1 MHRATRT
8 FSHPEWVTPLSTTG
22 PPSTAPHQDPH
33 APASCATVGPCD
45 DTPDGPHHHP
55 PARPEAFPPSAASP
69 PAPAPGDRSPP
80 CRRKRSATRAHSP
93 FPFPSPFPSPVPA
106 PAAASAGPHRPYDLR
121 PHPGSLAHP
130 ARAASSRPAP
140 WRYCWPRPRPRYS
153 PSWARA
159 SRTLPPPR
167 PWARRWSAGRMQRRC
182 GPLAGRRRDLRR
194 DLRARQGPG
203 DRKGL
208 AARGIPRQATTTNG
222 WDVLG
227 HRRRLRLQDSLG
239 IPRAPSQAPSHPL
252 GNDPGLWRGRRGYGP
267 PCCAAGILLRPP
279 GRPGTAASTWPH
291 PPVRRYGP
299 RHRAGW
305 STRER
310 WPAVAS

>member
-22 PPSTAPHQDPH
+22 PPSTAPDQDPH
-33 APASCATVGPCD
+33 APSSYATVEPCD
-45 DTPDGPHHHP
+45 DTPDGTHQRP
-55 PARPEAFPPSAASP
+55 PTRREAFL
-69 PAPAPGDRSPP
+69 
-80 CRRKRSATRAHSP
+80 
-93 FPFPSPFPSPVPA
+93 
-106 PAAASAGPHRPYDLR
+106 PAAASPRASALGNRSPRGGGRKLSAARDPCPFPLSVPAPGPVSGYPRRPYGLR
-121 PHPGSLAHP
+121 PHPRSRAHP

-140 WRYCWPRPRPRYS
+140 WRCCWPRPRLRCL
-153 PSWARA
+153 PSWGRA
-159 SRTLPPPR
+159 SRTLPPSR
-167 PWARRWSAGRMQRRC
+167 PWARRGK
-182 GPLAGRRRDLRR
+182 PLAGQRRDLG
-194 DLRARQGPG
+194 ARKGPG
-203 DRKGL
+203 AQEG
-208 AARGIPRQATTTNG
+208 AAVRGTPGPESTTSG

-227 HRRRLRLQDSLG
+227 AGRGPRLRDTLG
-239 IPRAPSQAPSHPL
+239 IPRAPSPAPSRL
-252 GNDPGLWRGRRGYGP
+252 LRKGPGLWRDRRGYDP

-305 STRER
+305 PTRER